1 MNNLKNLIAD
11 KKKDISSCLDLFML
25 DVKKAIEEKN
35 NKIIALNSLPKFK
48 IILFSNIDIL
58 IELKNNNKTFKKI
71 INNIIKIKKENKKL
85 KNSILENS
93 EKNIID
99 TKNMTAF
106 KIIAL
111 DLEEKEKLIKKK
123 DDYIK
128 ECEYKITKLE
138 ENISILNG
146 NNGDLKKEIETLN
159 KKNNDLNNINTLQS
173 RTIETLQ
180 NELKSKNEKIDDLK
194 EGFMTILNK
203 YNDILIEE
211 Y

>member
-138 ENISILNG
+138 ENISILNS

-159 KKNNDLNNINTLQS
+159 KKNNDLNNINTLQT

-194 EGFMTILNK
+194 EGFMIILNK

>member
-111 DLEEKEKLIKKK
+111 DLEENEKLIKKK

-138 ENISILNG
+138 ENISILNS

-159 KKNNDLNNINTLQS
+159 KKNNDLNNINTLQT

-194 EGFMTILNK
+194 EGFMIILNK

>member
-1 MNNLKNLIAD
+1 MDNLKNLIID
-11 KKKDISSCLDLFML
+11 RKKDISSCLDLFMV
-25 DVKKAIEEKN
+25 DVKKIIEEKN
-35 NKIIALNSLPKFK
+35 NKIIALNSLPKIK
-48 IILFSNIDIL
+48 PILFSDIDVL
-58 IELKNNNKTFKKI
+58 LDLKTYNVTLKKI
-71 INNIIKIKKENKKL
+71 VKNIIKLKKENKKL
-85 KNSILENS
+85 KASVLESS

-111 DLEEKEKLIKKK
+111 DLEEKEKLIKNK

-138 ENISILNG
+138 ENISILSS
-146 NNGDLKKEIETLN
+146 NNEDLKAEIEILN
-159 KKNNDLNNINTLQS
+159 KKNDDLNSLNSLQTK
-173 RTIETLQ
+173 TIETLK
-180 NELKSKNEKIDDLK
+180 NELKNKSEKIDDLK
-194 EGFMTILNK
+194 ENFMEILNK

>member
-146 NNGDLKKEIETLN
+146 NNEDLKKEIETLN
-159 KKNNDLNNINTLQS
+159 KKNNDLNNINTLQT

-180 NELKSKNEKIDDLK
+180 NELKGKNEKIDDLK

>member
-138 ENISILNG
+138 ENISILNS

-159 KKNNDLNNINTLQS
+159 KKNNDLNNINTLQT